1 MNKIFLSI
9 LTLSTIAYAKMSA
22 LEAMDLELRAE
33 KIRKEL
39 NIHTPTEE
47 ERKIQRI
54 RSELNLDFDTSSKA
68 SLLGNQQIT
77 SVQPLTGVKK
87 EETLIE
93 SFSSALSSVKKT
105 LSLEDDDSDEYSFS
119 STLNS
124 FYDTVGLEDI
134 ENLAIPSF
142 FDVKK
147 KEKTSF
153 MSSVGFIGDTGNTIY
168 NGMKYSG
175 QSAELAS
182 GMVYRSSQVYNTM
195 FGIFDA
201 SPLNIFEEPKNNNS
215 IFDIFD

>member
-1 MNKIFLSI
+1 MNKIFLTI
-9 LTLSTIAYAKMSA
+9 LTINSIAYAEMTA
-22 LEAMDLELRAE
+22 LEEMDLDLRAE

-54 RSELNLDFDTSSKA
+54 RSELHLDFDTSSKA

-77 SVQPLTGVKK
+77 SVQPLTGVK
-87 EETLIE
+87 EDEGLID
-93 SFSSALSSVKKT
+93 SVSSALSSIKKT
-105 LSLEDDDSDEYSFS
+105 LSLEDDTPEYSFT

-124 FYDTVGLEDI
+124 FYDTVGLEGAKDWS
-134 ENLAIPSF
+134 LASF
-142 FDVKK
+142 FATPQ
-147 KEKTSF
+147 KEENSF
-153 MSSVGFIGDTGNTIY
+153 ISSVGFIGDTGTTIY

-182 GMVYRSSQVYNTM
+182 GMVYRSSQMYNTM

-201 SPLNIFEEPKNNNS
+201 SPLNIFEKSKKSNS

>member
-9 LTLSTIAYAKMSA
+9 LTINTIAYAEMSA

-39 NIHTPTEE
+39 NIHTLTEE

-54 RSELNLDFDTSSKA
+54 RNELHLDFDTSSKA
-68 SLLGNQQIT
+68 TLLGNQQIT

-87 EETLIE
+87 DEAMID
-93 SFSSALSSVKKT
+93 SFSSALSSIKKT
-105 LSLEDDDSDEYSFS
+105 LLLEEDNNEYSFS

-124 FYDTVGLEDI
+124 FYDTVGLDSTESWSMSSLFGT
-134 ENLAIPSF
+134 N
-142 FDVKK
+142 K
-147 KEKTSF
+147 KEETSF
-153 MSSVGFIGDTGNTIY
+153 ISSVGIIGDTGTTIY

-182 GMVYRSSQVYNTM
+182 GMVYRSSQMYNTM

-201 SPLNIFEEPKNNNS
+201 SPLNIFEEKKKSNS
-215 IFDIFD
+215 IFDIFE

>member
-1 MNKIFLSI
+1 MNKIFLTI
-9 LTLSTIAYAKMSA
+9 LTINTIAYAEMSA
-22 LEAMDLELRAE
+22 LEEMDLELRAQ

-54 RSELNLDFDTSSKA
+54 RSELHLDFDTSSKA

-77 SVQPLTGVKK
+77 SVQPLTGVK
-87 EETLIE
+87 EDEAFMD
-93 SFSSALSSVKKT
+93 SFSSALSSIKKT
-105 LSLEDDDSDEYSFS
+105 LSLEEDSDEYSFS

-124 FYDTVGLEDI
+124 FYDTVGLES
-134 ENLAIPSF
+134 AKSWSMPSF
-142 FDVKK
+142 FGVNQKK
-147 KEKTSF
+147 DTSF
-153 MSSVGFIGDTGNTIY
+153 ISSVGIIGDTGTTIY

-182 GMVYRSSQVYNTM
+182 GMVYRSSQMYNTM
-195 FGIFDA
+195 FGIFDD
-201 SPLNIFEEPKNNNS
+201 SPLNIFEEKKKSNS